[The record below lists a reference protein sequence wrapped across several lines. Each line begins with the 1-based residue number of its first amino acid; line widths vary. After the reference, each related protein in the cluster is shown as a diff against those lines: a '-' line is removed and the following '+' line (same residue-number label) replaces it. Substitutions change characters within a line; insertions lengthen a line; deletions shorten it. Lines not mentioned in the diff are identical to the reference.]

1 MSKNQVSL
9 DEIKAFVE
17 VTKHQMINDND
28 GNSSPKDF
36 ANKYLNKILDKLSE
50 YRY

>member
-9 DEIKAFVE
+9 EELKAFVQK
-17 VTKHQMINDND
+17 TKHQMINDND

>member
-17 VTKHQMINDND
+17 VTKHQMTNDNE

>member
-9 DEIKAFVE
+9 EELKSFVQK
-17 VTKHQMINDND
+17 TKHQMTNDND
-28 GNSSPKDF
+28 GNSSPKEF
-36 ANKYLNKILDKLSE
+36 ANKYLNKILNKLSE

>member
-17 VTKHQMINDND
+17 ATKHQMINDNG

>member
-1 MSKNQVSL
+1 MSKNKVSL

-17 VTKHQMINDND
+17 VTKHQMINDRD
-28 GNSSPKDF
+28 CNSSPKDF